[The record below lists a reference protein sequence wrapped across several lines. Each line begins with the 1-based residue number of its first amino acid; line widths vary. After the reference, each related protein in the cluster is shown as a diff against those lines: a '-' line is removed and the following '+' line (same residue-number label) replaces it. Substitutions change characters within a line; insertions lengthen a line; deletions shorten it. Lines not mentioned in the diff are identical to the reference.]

1 MFCMIV
7 LTGQQRGTGLML
19 AEFERFI
26 RRDPGGRGLIGPD
39 NDADIG
45 VGDLAAAAV
54 DLAKHAKSVALMTGF
69 FIPVASDQASGKT
82 TDIAGFAET
91 DGPLGTCLLAAVLVE
106 LGIEVRVLTD
116 VNCEAVVR
124 SAARAQGLAAEV
136 VLASPLQSHEWRSE
150 FWSSDFAQQLT
161 HLIAIERVGPSHT
174 RDSLQAQG
182 ASESQLRHFEQAVSE
197 PDRGR
202 CFNMRGVP
210 IDAYTGDLHALFD
223 ELRTHRPRARSAS
236 VGDGGNEIGMG
247 RFAWDTL
254 RQRLSTEVGAKI
266 PCRIATDHTILAGT
280 SNWGAY
286 ALAAA
291 IACVRQ
297 RCEVLARQTADH
309 ERHVLETIV
318 REARAV
324 DGVTRRH
331 EATVD
336 GLPFLTY
343 IQPWLGIRRLLGL
356 EP

>member
-1 MFCMIV
+1 M
-7 LTGQQRGTGLML
+7 LT
-19 AEFERFI
+19 EFERFI

-54 DLAKHAKSVALMTGF
+54 DLAEHAKSVALVTGF
-69 FIPVASDQASGKT
+69 FIPMPPDKSSDA
-82 TDIAGFAET
+82 AGFAET

-106 LGIEVRVLTD
+106 LGIEVRILTD

-124 SAARAQGLAAEV
+124 SAAAAQGLGTEV
-136 VLASPLQSHEWRSE
+136 VLASPLQSSEWRAE

-161 HLIAIERVGPSHT
+161 HLIAIERVGPNHT

-182 ASESQLRHFEQAVSE
+182 ATKSQLQHFEQAVPE
-197 PDRGR
+197 PDRGH
-202 CFNMRGVP
+202 CFNMRGIP
-210 IDAYTGDLHALFD
+210 IDAHSGDLHTLFD
-223 ELRTHRPRARSAS
+223 ELRSHRPLAGSVS

-254 RQRLSTEVGAKI
+254 RLRLAVEVGAKI

-291 IACVRQ
+291 ICFVKQ
-297 RCEVLARQTADH
+297 RRDVLVRQTAEH
-309 ERHVLETIV
+309 ERHVLERIV